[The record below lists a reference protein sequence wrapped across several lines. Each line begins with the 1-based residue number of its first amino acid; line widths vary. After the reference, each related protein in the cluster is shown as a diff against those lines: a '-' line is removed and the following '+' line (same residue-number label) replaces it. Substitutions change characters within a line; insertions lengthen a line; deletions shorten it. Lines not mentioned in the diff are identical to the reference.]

1 MLGQRKTIAAARPAT
16 QPHDPSLSVGRGEV
30 LPRRADCAPVRPHW
44 TPEELGDFCAWLALN
59 PDAGDVIPRS
69 DGCRKVRWVVKGRGK
84 RGGVRVIYFNR
95 LADGTIWLLTMYAK
109 NVREDIDVKILI
121 KIREMVDGKAQ
132 RKGTGK
138 VRS

>member
-1 MLGQRKTIAAARPAT
+1 MLLATPVDGVEAERWVDIVDRPVWLDY
-16 QPHDPSLSVGRGEV
+16 QLCRHKEF
-30 LPRRADCAPVRPHW
+30 
-44 TPEELGDFCAWLALN
+44 GDFCAWLALN

-84 RGGVRVIYFNR
+84 RGVRVIYFNR

>member
-1 MLGQRKTIAAARPAT
+1 MRTIAEAAIFSAT
-16 QPHDPSLSVGRGEV
+16 WPKYCQ
-30 LPRRADCAPVRPHW
+30 
-44 TPEELGDFCAWLALN
+44 
-59 PDAGDVIPRS
+59 
-69 DGCRKVRWVVKGRGK
+69 GRGK

-109 NVREDIDVKILI
+109 YVREDIDVKILI